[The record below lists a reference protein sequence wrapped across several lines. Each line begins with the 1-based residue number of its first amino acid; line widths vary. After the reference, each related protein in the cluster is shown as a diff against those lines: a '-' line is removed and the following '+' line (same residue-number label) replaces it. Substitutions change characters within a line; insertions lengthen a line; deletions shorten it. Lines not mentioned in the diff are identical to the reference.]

1 MNEGK
6 QLLQTKSTGID
17 LAIRY
22 KEFCDNRMSSS
33 VCTMADAGS
42 PLRHYILNTSF
53 HGFRFI
59 GDAGLH
65 WTER

>member
-1 MNEGK
+1 
-6 QLLQTKSTGID
+6 
-17 LAIRY
+17 
-22 KEFCDNRMSSS
+22 
-33 VCTMADAGS
+33 MADAGS